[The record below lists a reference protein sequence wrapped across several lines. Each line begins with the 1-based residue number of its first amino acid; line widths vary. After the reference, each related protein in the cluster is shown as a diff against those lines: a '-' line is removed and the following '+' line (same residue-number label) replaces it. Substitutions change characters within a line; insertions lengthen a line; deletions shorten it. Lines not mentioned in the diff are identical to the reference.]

1 MTENTNASGGL
12 IARVRGWFPERE
24 FFMRSQGQVRF
35 VTLSPRLQMSVA
47 GGAALAL
54 LAFGGSL
61 GAMGWQ
67 QYQASAERT
76 ALLEREASVAKS
88 EHRLEAYRDD
98 VEAVTKD
105 LQERQD
111 FLDAAFSSLPA
122 EVKAAA
128 SAESDADPRADT
140 DPEADA
146 VAAKIGRAMPEA
158 APLAGIEAR
167 QLAFVKRL
175 TRFAEFRAARAERA
189 LRKLGLDPADISR
202 NAERAAMG
210 GPLEPM
216 LGGDTVDPRFE
227 RLGLSL
233 ARMNALEQGLEGVP
247 QVLPATLARMS
258 SGFGFRHDPFTG
270 GGAMHAGLDFSG
282 PVGAPIHAAAKGRVT
297 YVGWRSGYG
306 KTVEIRHANGLTTRY
321 AHMSA
326 FKTKVGE
333 RVAPGEIIG
342 AIGSTGRSTGPH
354 LHFEVRI
361 NDRAVNPRIF
371 LEQAPD
377 VLKEIRSAS

>member
-1 MTENTNASGGL
+1 MTENTNANGGL

-24 FFMRSQGQVRF
+24 LFMRSQGQVRF
-35 VTLSPRLQMSVA
+35 ITLSSRLQMTVA
-47 GGAALAL
+47 GAAVAAL
-54 LAFGGSL
+54 LAWGGSL
-61 GAMGWQ
+61 GALGWQ
-67 QYQASAERT
+67 QYEASAER
-76 ALLEREASVAKS
+76 AVLLEREASVAKS
-88 EHRLEAYRDD
+88 EHRLQAYRND
-98 VEAVTKD
+98 VEAATKD
-105 LQERQD
+105 LEERQD

-128 SAESDADPRADT
+128 AEDGNTEEGADEPT
-140 DPEADA
+140 
-146 VAAKIGRAMPEA
+146 AKISKAMPGGA
-158 APLAGIEAR
+158 ALARIEGR

-175 TRFAEFRAARAERA
+175 TRFAEFRADRAERA
-189 LRKLGLDPADISR
+189 LRKLGLNPADISR

-210 GPLEPM
+210 GPLEPI
-216 LGGDTVDPRFE
+216 LDGDRVDPHFE

-247 QVLPATLARMS
+247 QVLPASLARMS

-326 FKTKVGE
+326 FKTRVGD
-333 RVAPGEIIG
+333 RVAPGEVIG

-361 NDRAVNPRIF
+361 HDRAVNPRIF

-377 VLKEIRSAS
+377 VLKEIRSAPERPHN